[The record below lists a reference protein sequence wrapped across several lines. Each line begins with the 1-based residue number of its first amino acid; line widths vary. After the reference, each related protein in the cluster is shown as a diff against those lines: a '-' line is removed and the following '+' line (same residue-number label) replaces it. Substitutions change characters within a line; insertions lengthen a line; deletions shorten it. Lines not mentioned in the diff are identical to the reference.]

1 MRNAFGTS
9 PQRGSG
15 FAADND
21 PVFAE
26 RASSLDQTAV
36 VWSHSG
42 EVVAASPLASGAG
55 IYEIDVARFPTE
67 FNLGAALNMRRAS
80 HSNVP
85 PLSQESLFL
94 TTLPDFSE
102 RTRIL
107 ALDGEKLALDDVSL
121 AEWLVEAERNVAV
134 GTDNHQLFETS
145 LEDTACT
152 IRRLP
157 NGQVAMTEAPR
168 QHVQAARER
177 VRVLLGDRASSHLNL
192 CIETPLRTVVRYYLT
207 ALREGGDA
215 LHAGRETEVT
225 AFLIIS
231 ETGFSYGLWSPKAGL
246 FSEYGFL
253 APTEIS
259 QAKATRDPFAYT
271 ATAQPHGVE
280 PATDEAAEQDAR
292 VEAYIRKAI
301 GQLLSQLSP
310 ETLERLELTSYAQ
323 IVWASDGRMAET
335 IKPIVAEYTGSTGM
349 EFFHIDTPV
358 DEAEAGGL
366 LFGSFTFGD
375 ATVTGA
381 EILPPVNLARDILV
395 LADREEIERRFAEEA
410 VQKDR
415 RGRAVF
421 SILAGPVMVAAILL
435 ALIAGALWS
444 MLTTAYRDS
453 RATAKTQE
461 LKPALDRRNSYE
473 ANLKWYQEFIK
484 QVSDLRR
491 QQPAGIGLLYEL
503 NSNYPTG
510 FDPSFYVSDMKLS
523 PNGDL
528 EMKGLA
534 RNKDAIASF
543 LKALEFAG
551 GPESGSR
558 LFSNLAYEVQ
568 ESVEPT
574 TAAGQQKLP
583 TMTGSVLTANQTA
596 PGIIS
601 WSIKGNYVPVAEF
614 APPDPKA
621 KPAAAPGAKP
631 AVPTPATPAAS
642 QKPAG

>member
-9 PQRGSG
+9 QQSG
-15 FAADND
+15 DDKD

-36 VWSHSG
+36 VWNQSG
-42 EVVAASPLASGAG
+42 EVIAATPLASGSG
-55 IYEIDVARFPTE
+55 VYEIDVARFPTE
-67 FNLGAALNMRRAS
+67 FNLGVALNMRRAS
-80 HSNVP
+80 HSNTP
-85 PLSQESLFL
+85 PLSQETLFL
-94 TTLPDFSE
+94 TTLPDYSE

-121 AEWLVEAERNVAV
+121 AEWLVDAERSVAV

-231 ETGFSYGLWSPKAGL
+231 ESGFSYGLWSPSAGL

-259 QAKATRDPFAYT
+259 QAKAPARDPFAYT
-271 ATAQPHGVE
+271 AAGQPVGVDTIPGDAAAQ
-280 PATDEAAEQDAR
+280 DER
-292 VEAYIRKAI
+292 VEAYIRKAV

-310 ETLERLELTSYAQ
+310 ETLEHIGLSSYAQ
-323 IVWASDGRMAET
+323 IVWASDSRLTET
-335 IKPIVAEYTGSTGM
+335 IKSIVAEYSSSTGM

-381 EILPPVNLARDILV
+381 EILPPANLARDILV

-410 VQKDR
+410 VQKER
-415 RGRAVF
+415 RSRAVF

-444 MLTTAYRDS
+444 MMTTAYRDS

-484 QVSDLRR
+484 QVSALRK
-491 QQPAGIGLLYEL
+491 QQPVGIGLLYEL

-523 PNGDL
+523 PNGDI

-534 RNKDAIASF
+534 RNKDAITSF

-574 TAAGQQKLP
+574 TVAGQQKLP

-596 PGIIS
+596 PGVIS
-601 WSIKGNYVPVAEF
+601 WSIRGNYLPVAQF

-621 KPAAAPGAKP
+621 KKPAAPGAKP
-631 AVPTPATPAAS
+631 AVPVPSPAATP
-642 QKPAG
+642 KPTA

>member
-9 PQRGSG
+9 QQSG
-15 FAADND
+15 DDKD

-36 VWSHSG
+36 VWNQSG
-42 EVVAASPLASGAG
+42 EVIAATPLASGSG
-55 IYEIDVARFPTE
+55 VYEIDVARFPTE

-80 HSNVP
+80 HSNTP
-85 PLSQESLFL
+85 PLSQETLFL
-94 TTLPDFSE
+94 TTLPDYSE

-121 AEWLVEAERNVAV
+121 AEWLVDAERSVAV

-192 CIETPLRTVVRYYLT
+192 CIETPLRTVIRYYLT

-231 ETGFSYGLWSPKAGL
+231 ESGFSYGLWSPSAGL

-259 QAKATRDPFAYT
+259 QAKAPARDPFAYT
-271 ATAQPHGVE
+271 AAGQPVGVDTIPGDAAAQ
-280 PATDEAAEQDAR
+280 DER
-292 VEAYIRKAI
+292 VEAYIRKAV

-310 ETLERLELTSYAQ
+310 ETLEHIGLSSYAQ
-323 IVWASDGRMAET
+323 IVWASDSRLTET
-335 IKPIVAEYTGSTGM
+335 IKSIVAEYSSSTGM

-381 EILPPVNLARDILV
+381 EILPPANLARDILV

-410 VQKDR
+410 VQKER
-415 RGRAVF
+415 RSRAVF

-444 MLTTAYRDS
+444 MMTTAYRDS
-453 RATAKTQE
+453 RATAKTLE

-484 QVSDLRR
+484 QVSALRK
-491 QQPAGIGLLYEL
+491 QQPVGIGLLYEL

-523 PNGDL
+523 PNGDI

-534 RNKDAIASF
+534 RNKDAITSF

-574 TAAGQQKLP
+574 TVAGQQKLP

-596 PGIIS
+596 PGVIS
-601 WSIKGNYVPVAEF
+601 WSIRGNYLPVAQF

-621 KPAAAPGAKP
+621 KKPAAPGAKP
-631 AVPTPATPAAS
+631 AVPVPSPAATP
-642 QKPAG
+642 KPTA

>member
-9 PQRGSG
+9 QQSG
-15 FAADND
+15 DDKD

-36 VWSHSG
+36 VWNQSG
-42 EVVAASPLASGAG
+42 EVIAATPLASGSG
-55 IYEIDVARFPTE
+55 VYEIDVARFPTE
-67 FNLGAALNMRRAS
+67 FNLGVALNMRRAS
-80 HSNVP
+80 HSNTP
-85 PLSQESLFL
+85 PLSQETLFL
-94 TTLPDFSE
+94 TTLPDYSE

-121 AEWLVEAERNVAV
+121 AEWLVDAERSVAV

-192 CIETPLRTVVRYYLT
+192 CIETPLRTVIRYYLT

-231 ETGFSYGLWSPKAGL
+231 ESGFSYGLWSPSAGL

-259 QAKATRDPFAYT
+259 QAKAPARDPFAYT
-271 ATAQPHGVE
+271 AAGQPVGVDTIPGDAAAQ
-280 PATDEAAEQDAR
+280 DER
-292 VEAYIRKAI
+292 VEAYIRKAV

-310 ETLERLELTSYAQ
+310 ETLEHIGLSSYAQ
-323 IVWASDGRMAET
+323 IVWASDSRLTET
-335 IKPIVAEYTGSTGM
+335 IKSIVAEYSSSTGM

-381 EILPPVNLARDILV
+381 EILPPANLARDILV

-410 VQKDR
+410 VQKER
-415 RGRAVF
+415 RSRAVF

-444 MLTTAYRDS
+444 MMTTAYRDS
-453 RATAKTQE
+453 RATAKTLE

-484 QVSDLRR
+484 QVSALRK
-491 QQPAGIGLLYEL
+491 QQPVGIGLLYEL

-523 PNGDL
+523 PNGDI

-534 RNKDAIASF
+534 RNKDAITSF

-574 TAAGQQKLP
+574 TVAGQQKLP

-596 PGIIS
+596 PGVIS
-601 WSIKGNYVPVAEF
+601 WSIRGNYLPVAQF

-621 KPAAAPGAKP
+621 KKPAAPGAKP
-631 AVPTPATPAAS
+631 AVPVPSPAATP
-642 QKPAG
+642 KPTA

>member
-9 PQRGSG
+9 QQSG
-15 FAADND
+15 DDKD

-36 VWSHSG
+36 VWNQSG
-42 EVVAASPLASGAG
+42 EVIAATPLASGSG
-55 IYEIDVARFPTE
+55 VYEIDVARFPTE

-80 HSNVP
+80 HSNTP
-85 PLSQESLFL
+85 PLSQETLFL
-94 TTLPDFSE
+94 TTLPDYSE

-121 AEWLVEAERNVAV
+121 AEWLVDAERSVAV

-231 ETGFSYGLWSPKAGL
+231 ESGFSYGLWSPSAGL

-259 QAKATRDPFAYT
+259 QAKAPARDPFAYT
-271 ATAQPHGVE
+271 AAGQPVGVDTIPGDAAAQ
-280 PATDEAAEQDAR
+280 DER
-292 VEAYIRKAI
+292 VEAYIRKAV

-310 ETLERLELTSYAQ
+310 ETLEHIGLSSYAQ
-323 IVWASDGRMAET
+323 IVWASDSRLTET
-335 IKPIVAEYTGSTGM
+335 IKSIVAEYSSSTGM

-381 EILPPVNLARDILV
+381 EILPPANLARDILV

-410 VQKDR
+410 VQKER
-415 RGRAVF
+415 RSRAVF

-444 MLTTAYRDS
+444 MMTTAYRDS

-484 QVSDLRR
+484 QVSALRK
-491 QQPAGIGLLYEL
+491 QQPVGIGLLYEL

-523 PNGDL
+523 PNGDI

-534 RNKDAIASF
+534 RNKDAITSF

-574 TAAGQQKLP
+574 TVAGQQKLP

-596 PGIIS
+596 PGVIS
-601 WSIKGNYVPVAEF
+601 WSIRGNYLPVAQF

-621 KPAAAPGAKP
+621 KKPAAPGAKP
-631 AVPTPATPAAS
+631 AVPVPSPAATP
-642 QKPAG
+642 KPTA

>member
-9 PQRGSG
+9 QQRG
-15 FAADND
+15 DDKD

-36 VWSHSG
+36 VWNQSG
-42 EVVAASPLASGAG
+42 EVIAATPLASGSG
-55 IYEIDVARFPTE
+55 VYEIDVARFPTE
-67 FNLGAALNMRRAS
+67 FNLGVALNMRRAS
-80 HSNVP
+80 HSNTP
-85 PLSQESLFL
+85 PLSQETLFL
-94 TTLPDFSE
+94 TTLPDYSE

-121 AEWLVEAERNVAV
+121 AEWLVDAERSVAV

-192 CIETPLRTVVRYYLT
+192 CIETPLRTVIRYYLT

-231 ETGFSYGLWSPKAGL
+231 ESGFSYGLWSPSAGL

-259 QAKATRDPFAYT
+259 QAKAPARDPFAYT
-271 ATAQPHGVE
+271 AAGQPVGVDTIPGDAAAQ
-280 PATDEAAEQDAR
+280 DER
-292 VEAYIRKAI
+292 VEAYIRKAV

-310 ETLERLELTSYAQ
+310 ETLEHIGLSSYAQ
-323 IVWASDGRMAET
+323 IVWASDSRLTET
-335 IKPIVAEYTGSTGM
+335 IKSIVAEYSSSTGM

-381 EILPPVNLARDILV
+381 EILPPANLARDILV

-410 VQKDR
+410 VQKER
-415 RGRAVF
+415 RSRAVF

-444 MLTTAYRDS
+444 MMTTAYRDS

-484 QVSDLRR
+484 QVSALRK
-491 QQPAGIGLLYEL
+491 QQPVGIGLLYEL

-523 PNGDL
+523 PNGDI

-534 RNKDAIASF
+534 RNKDAITSF

-574 TAAGQQKLP
+574 TVEGQQKLP

-596 PGIIS
+596 PGVIS
-601 WSIKGNYVPVAEF
+601 WSIRGNYLPVAQF

-621 KPAAAPGAKP
+621 KKPAAPGAKP
-631 AVPTPATPAAS
+631 AVPVPSPAATP
-642 QKPAG
+642 KPTA

>member
-9 PQRGSG
+9 QQRG
-15 FAADND
+15 DDKD

-36 VWSHSG
+36 VWNQSG
-42 EVVAASPLASGAG
+42 EVIAATPLASGSG
-55 IYEIDVARFPTE
+55 VYEIDVARFPTE

-80 HSNVP
+80 HSNTP
-85 PLSQESLFL
+85 PLSQETLFL
-94 TTLPDFSE
+94 TTLPDYSE

-121 AEWLVEAERNVAV
+121 AEWLVDAERSVAV

-231 ETGFSYGLWSPKAGL
+231 ESGFSYGLWSPSAGL

-259 QAKATRDPFAYT
+259 QAKAPARDPFAYT
-271 ATAQPHGVE
+271 AAGQPVGVDTIPGDAAAQ
-280 PATDEAAEQDAR
+280 DER
-292 VEAYIRKAI
+292 VEAYIRKAV

-310 ETLERLELTSYAQ
+310 ETLEHIGLSSYAQ
-323 IVWASDGRMAET
+323 IVWASDSRLTET
-335 IKPIVAEYTGSTGM
+335 IKSIVAEYSSSTGM

-381 EILPPVNLARDILV
+381 EILPPANLARDILV

-410 VQKDR
+410 VQKER
-415 RGRAVF
+415 RSRAVF

-444 MLTTAYRDS
+444 MMTTAYRDS

-484 QVSDLRR
+484 QVSALRK
-491 QQPAGIGLLYEL
+491 QQPVGIGLLYEL

-523 PNGDL
+523 PNGDI

-534 RNKDAIASF
+534 RNKDAITSF

-574 TAAGQQKLP
+574 TVEGQQKLP

-596 PGIIS
+596 PGVIS
-601 WSIKGNYVPVAEF
+601 WSIRGNYLPVAQF

-621 KPAAAPGAKP
+621 KKPAAPGAKP
-631 AVPTPATPAAS
+631 AVPVPSPAATP
-642 QKPAG
+642 KPTA

>member
-9 PQRGSG
+9 QQRG
-15 FAADND
+15 DDKD

-36 VWSHSG
+36 VWNQSG
-42 EVVAASPLASGAG
+42 EVIAATPLASGSG
-55 IYEIDVARFPTE
+55 VYEIDVARFPTE

-80 HSNVP
+80 HSNTP
-85 PLSQESLFL
+85 PLSQETLFL
-94 TTLPDFSE
+94 TTLPDYSE

-121 AEWLVEAERNVAV
+121 AEWLVDAERSVAV

-192 CIETPLRTVVRYYLT
+192 CIETPLRTVIRYYLT

-231 ETGFSYGLWSPKAGL
+231 ESGFSYGLWSPSAGL

-259 QAKATRDPFAYT
+259 QAKAPARDPFAYT
-271 ATAQPHGVE
+271 AAGQPVGVDTIPGDAAAQ
-280 PATDEAAEQDAR
+280 DER
-292 VEAYIRKAI
+292 VEAYIRKAV

-310 ETLERLELTSYAQ
+310 ETLEHIGLSSYAQ
-323 IVWASDGRMAET
+323 IVWASDSRLTET
-335 IKPIVAEYTGSTGM
+335 IKSIVAEYSSSTGM

-381 EILPPVNLARDILV
+381 EILPPANLARDILV

-410 VQKDR
+410 VQKER
-415 RGRAVF
+415 RSRAVF

-444 MLTTAYRDS
+444 MMTTAYRDS

-484 QVSDLRR
+484 QVSALRK
-491 QQPAGIGLLYEL
+491 QQPVGIGLLYEL

-523 PNGDL
+523 PNGDI

-534 RNKDAIASF
+534 RNKDAITSF

-574 TAAGQQKLP
+574 TVAGQQKLP

-596 PGIIS
+596 PGVIS
-601 WSIKGNYVPVAEF
+601 WSIRGNYLPVAQF
-614 APPDPKA
+614 SPPDPKA
-621 KPAAAPGAKP
+621 KKPAAPGAKP
-631 AVPTPATPAAS
+631 AVPVPSPAATP
-642 QKPAG
+642 KPPA

>member
-9 PQRGSG
+9 QQSG
-15 FAADND
+15 DDKD

-36 VWSHSG
+36 VWNQSG
-42 EVVAASPLASGAG
+42 EVIAATPLASGSG
-55 IYEIDVARFPTE
+55 VYEIDVARFPTE

-80 HSNVP
+80 HSNTP
-85 PLSQESLFL
+85 PLSQETLFL
-94 TTLPDFSE
+94 TTLPDYSE

-121 AEWLVEAERNVAV
+121 AEWLVDAERSVAV

-231 ETGFSYGLWSPKAGL
+231 ESGFSYGLWSPSAGL

-259 QAKATRDPFAYT
+259 QAKAPARDPFAYT
-271 ATAQPHGVE
+271 AAGQPVGVDTIPGDAAAQ
-280 PATDEAAEQDAR
+280 DER
-292 VEAYIRKAI
+292 VEAYIRKAV

-310 ETLERLELTSYAQ
+310 ETLEHIGLSSYAQ
-323 IVWASDGRMAET
+323 IVWASDSRLTET
-335 IKPIVAEYTGSTGM
+335 IKSIVAEYSSSTGM

-381 EILPPVNLARDILV
+381 EILPPANLARDILV

-410 VQKDR
+410 VQKER
-415 RGRAVF
+415 RSRAVF

-444 MLTTAYRDS
+444 MMTTAYRDS

-484 QVSDLRR
+484 QVSALRK
-491 QQPAGIGLLYEL
+491 QQPVGIGLLYEL

-523 PNGDL
+523 PNGDI

-534 RNKDAIASF
+534 RNKDAITSF

-574 TAAGQQKLP
+574 TVEGQQKLP

-596 PGIIS
+596 PGVIS
-601 WSIKGNYVPVAEF
+601 WSIRGNYLPVAQF

-621 KPAAAPGAKP
+621 KKPAAPGAKP
-631 AVPTPATPAAS
+631 AVPVPSPAATP
-642 QKPAG
+642 KPTA

>member
-9 PQRGSG
+9 QQSG
-15 FAADND
+15 DDKD

-36 VWSHSG
+36 VWNQSG
-42 EVVAASPLASGAG
+42 EVIAATPLASGSG
-55 IYEIDVARFPTE
+55 VYEIDVARFPTE

-80 HSNVP
+80 HSNTP
-85 PLSQESLFL
+85 PLSQETLFL
-94 TTLPDFSE
+94 TTLPDYSE

-121 AEWLVEAERNVAV
+121 AEWLVDAERSVAV

-192 CIETPLRTVVRYYLT
+192 CIETPLRTVIRYYLT

-231 ETGFSYGLWSPKAGL
+231 ESGFSYGLWSPSAGL

-259 QAKATRDPFAYT
+259 QAKAPARDPFAYT
-271 ATAQPHGVE
+271 AAGQPVGVDTIPGDAAAQ
-280 PATDEAAEQDAR
+280 DER
-292 VEAYIRKAI
+292 VEAYIRKAV

-310 ETLERLELTSYAQ
+310 ETLEHIGLSSYAQ
-323 IVWASDGRMAET
+323 IVWASDSRLTET
-335 IKPIVAEYTGSTGM
+335 IKSIVAEYSSSTGM

-381 EILPPVNLARDILV
+381 EILPPANLARDILV

-410 VQKDR
+410 VQKER
-415 RGRAVF
+415 RSRAVF

-444 MLTTAYRDS
+444 MMTTAYRDS

-484 QVSDLRR
+484 QVSALRK
-491 QQPAGIGLLYEL
+491 QQPVGIGLLYEL

-523 PNGDL
+523 PNGDI

-534 RNKDAIASF
+534 RNKDAITSF

-574 TAAGQQKLP
+574 TVEGQQKLP

-596 PGIIS
+596 PGVIS
-601 WSIKGNYVPVAEF
+601 WSIRGNYLPVAQF

-621 KPAAAPGAKP
+621 KKPAAPGAKP
-631 AVPTPATPAAS
+631 AVPVPSPAATP
-642 QKPAG
+642 KPTA

>member
-9 PQRGSG
+9 QQRG
-15 FAADND
+15 DDKD

-36 VWSHSG
+36 VWNQSG
-42 EVVAASPLASGAG
+42 EVIAATPLASGSG
-55 IYEIDVARFPTE
+55 VYEIDVARFPTE
-67 FNLGAALNMRRAS
+67 FNLGVALNMRRAS
-80 HSNVP
+80 HSNTP
-85 PLSQESLFL
+85 PLSQETLFL
-94 TTLPDFSE
+94 TTLPDYSE

-121 AEWLVEAERNVAV
+121 AEWLVDAERSVAV

-231 ETGFSYGLWSPKAGL
+231 ESGFSYGLWSPSAGL

-259 QAKATRDPFAYT
+259 QAKAPARDPFAYT
-271 ATAQPHGVE
+271 AAGQPVGVDTIPGDAAAQ
-280 PATDEAAEQDAR
+280 DER
-292 VEAYIRKAI
+292 VEAYIRKAV

-310 ETLERLELTSYAQ
+310 ETLEHIGLSSYAQ
-323 IVWASDGRMAET
+323 IVWASDSRLTET
-335 IKPIVAEYTGSTGM
+335 IKSIVAEYSSSTGM

-381 EILPPVNLARDILV
+381 EILPPANLARDILV

-410 VQKDR
+410 VQKER
-415 RGRAVF
+415 RSRAVF

-444 MLTTAYRDS
+444 MMTTAYRDS

-484 QVSDLRR
+484 QVSALRK
-491 QQPAGIGLLYEL
+491 QQPVGIGLLYEL

-523 PNGDL
+523 PNGDI

-534 RNKDAIASF
+534 RNKDAITSF

-574 TAAGQQKLP
+574 TVEGQQKLP

-596 PGIIS
+596 PGVIS
-601 WSIKGNYVPVAEF
+601 WSIRGNYLPVAQF

-621 KPAAAPGAKP
+621 KKPAAPGAKP
-631 AVPTPATPAAS
+631 AVPVPSPAATP
-642 QKPAG
+642 KPTA

>member
-9 PQRGSG
+9 QQSG
-15 FAADND
+15 DDKD

-36 VWSHSG
+36 VWNQSG
-42 EVVAASPLASGAG
+42 EVIAATPLASGSG
-55 IYEIDVARFPTE
+55 VYEIDVARFPTE
-67 FNLGAALNMRRAS
+67 FNLGVALNMRRAS
-80 HSNVP
+80 HSNTP
-85 PLSQESLFL
+85 PLSQETLFL
-94 TTLPDFSE
+94 TTLPDYSE

-121 AEWLVEAERNVAV
+121 AEWLVDAERSVAV

-231 ETGFSYGLWSPKAGL
+231 ESGFSYGLWSPSAGL

-259 QAKATRDPFAYT
+259 QAKAPARDPFAYT
-271 ATAQPHGVE
+271 AAGQPVGVDTIPGDAAAQ
-280 PATDEAAEQDAR
+280 DER
-292 VEAYIRKAI
+292 VEAYIRKAV

-310 ETLERLELTSYAQ
+310 ETLEHIGLSSYAQ
-323 IVWASDGRMAET
+323 IVWASDSRLTET
-335 IKPIVAEYTGSTGM
+335 IKSIVAEYSSSTGM

-381 EILPPVNLARDILV
+381 EILPPANLARDILV

-410 VQKDR
+410 VQKER
-415 RGRAVF
+415 RSRAVF

-444 MLTTAYRDS
+444 MMTTAYRDS

-484 QVSDLRR
+484 QVSALRK
-491 QQPAGIGLLYEL
+491 QQPVGIGLLYEL

-523 PNGDL
+523 PNGDI

-534 RNKDAIASF
+534 RNKDAITSF

-574 TAAGQQKLP
+574 TVEGQQKLP

-596 PGIIS
+596 PGVIS
-601 WSIKGNYVPVAEF
+601 WSIRGNYLPVAQF

-621 KPAAAPGAKP
+621 KKPAAPGAKP
-631 AVPTPATPAAS
+631 AVPVPSPAATP
-642 QKPAG
+642 KPTA

>member
-9 PQRGSG
+9 QQRG
-15 FAADND
+15 DDKD

-36 VWSHSG
+36 VWNQSG
-42 EVVAASPLASGAG
+42 EVIAATPLASGSG
-55 IYEIDVARFPTE
+55 VYEIDVARFPTE
-67 FNLGAALNMRRAS
+67 FNLGVALNMRRAS
-80 HSNVP
+80 HSNTP
-85 PLSQESLFL
+85 PLSQETLFL
-94 TTLPDFSE
+94 TTLPDYSE

-121 AEWLVEAERNVAV
+121 AEWLVDAERSVAV

-192 CIETPLRTVVRYYLT
+192 CIETPLRTVIRYYLT

-231 ETGFSYGLWSPKAGL
+231 ESGFSYGLWSPSAGL

-259 QAKATRDPFAYT
+259 QAKAPARDPFAYT
-271 ATAQPHGVE
+271 AAGQPVGVDTIPGDAAAQ
-280 PATDEAAEQDAR
+280 DER
-292 VEAYIRKAI
+292 VEAYIRKAV

-310 ETLERLELTSYAQ
+310 ETLEHIGLSSYAQ
-323 IVWASDGRMAET
+323 IVWASDSRLTET
-335 IKPIVAEYTGSTGM
+335 IKSIVAEYSSSTGM

-381 EILPPVNLARDILV
+381 EILPPANLARDILV

-410 VQKDR
+410 VQKER
-415 RGRAVF
+415 RSRAVF

-444 MLTTAYRDS
+444 MMTTAYRDS

-484 QVSDLRR
+484 QVSALRK
-491 QQPAGIGLLYEL
+491 QQPVGIGLLYEL

-523 PNGDL
+523 PNGDI

-534 RNKDAIASF
+534 RNKDAITSF

-574 TAAGQQKLP
+574 TVAGQQKLP

-596 PGIIS
+596 PGVIS
-601 WSIKGNYVPVAEF
+601 WSIRGNYLPVAQF

-621 KPAAAPGAKP
+621 KKPAAPGAKP
-631 AVPTPATPAAS
+631 AVPVPSPAATP
-642 QKPAG
+642 KPTA

>member
-1 MRNAFGTS
+1 MKNAFGTS
-9 PQRGSG
+9 QQRGG
-15 FAADND
+15 FAADKD

-36 VWSHSG
+36 VWSQSG
-42 EVVAASPLASGAG
+42 EVVAATPLASGSG
-55 IYEIDVARFPTE
+55 VYEIDVARFPTE

-85 PLSQESLFL
+85 PLSQETLFL
-94 TTLPDFSE
+94 TTLPDYSE

-121 AEWLVEAERNVAV
+121 AEWLVEAERSVAV

-231 ETGFSYGLWSPKAGL
+231 ESGFSYGLWSPSAGL

-259 QAKATRDPFAYT
+259 QAKAATRDALAYT
-271 ATAQPHGVE
+271 AAGQPVGIDTIPGDTAVQ
-280 PATDEAAEQDAR
+280 DER
-292 VEAYIRKAI
+292 VDAYIRKAV

-310 ETLERLELTSYAQ
+310 ETLEHLGLSGYAQ
-323 IVWASDGRMAET
+323 IVWASDSRLAET
-335 IKPIVAEYTGSTGM
+335 IRPIAAEYTSSTGM

-381 EILPPVNLARDILV
+381 EILPPANLARDILV
-395 LADREEIERRFAEEA
+395 LADREEIERRFAEES
-410 VQKDR
+410 VQKER
-415 RGRAVF
+415 RNRAVF

-435 ALIAGALWS
+435 ALVAGALWS

-484 QVSDLRR
+484 QVSELRK
-491 QQPAGIGLLYEL
+491 QQPVGIGLLYEL

-523 PNGDL
+523 PNGDI

-534 RNKDAIASF
+534 RNKDAITAF

-568 ESVEPT
+568 ESVEPA

-596 PGIIS
+596 PGVIS
-601 WSIKGNYVPVAEF
+601 WSIKGNYLPVAQF

-631 AVPTPATPAAS
+631 AVPVPSPAATP
-642 QKPAG
+642 KPAA

>member
-9 PQRGSG
+9 QQSG
-15 FAADND
+15 DDKD

-36 VWSHSG
+36 VWNQSG
-42 EVVAASPLASGAG
+42 EVIAATPLASGSG
-55 IYEIDVARFPTE
+55 VYEIDVARFPTE
-67 FNLGAALNMRRAS
+67 FNLGVALNMRRAS
-80 HSNVP
+80 HSNTP
-85 PLSQESLFL
+85 PLSQETLFL
-94 TTLPDFSE
+94 TTLPDYSE

-121 AEWLVEAERNVAV
+121 AEWLVDAERSVAV

-192 CIETPLRTVVRYYLT
+192 CIETPLRTVIRYYLT

-231 ETGFSYGLWSPKAGL
+231 ESGFSYGLWSPSAGL

-259 QAKATRDPFAYT
+259 QAKAPARDPFAYT
-271 ATAQPHGVE
+271 AAGQPVGVDTIPGDAAAQ
-280 PATDEAAEQDAR
+280 DER
-292 VEAYIRKAI
+292 VEAYIRKAV

-310 ETLERLELTSYAQ
+310 ETLEHIGLSSYAQ
-323 IVWASDGRMAET
+323 IVWASDSRLTET
-335 IKPIVAEYTGSTGM
+335 IKSIVAEYSSSTGM

-381 EILPPVNLARDILV
+381 DILPPANLARDILV

-410 VQKDR
+410 VQKER
-415 RGRAVF
+415 RSRAVF

-444 MLTTAYRDS
+444 MMTTAYRDS

-484 QVSDLRR
+484 QVSALRK
-491 QQPAGIGLLYEL
+491 QQPVGIGLLYEL

-523 PNGDL
+523 PNGDI

-534 RNKDAIASF
+534 RNKDAITSF

-574 TAAGQQKLP
+574 TVEGQQKLP

-596 PGIIS
+596 PGVIS
-601 WSIKGNYVPVAEF
+601 WSIRGNYLPVAQF

-621 KPAAAPGAKP
+621 KKPAAPGAKP
-631 AVPTPATPAAS
+631 AVPVPSPAATP
-642 QKPAG
+642 KPTA

>member
-9 PQRGSG
+9 QQRG
-15 FAADND
+15 DDKD

-36 VWSHSG
+36 VWNQSG
-42 EVVAASPLASGAG
+42 EVVAATPLASGSG
-55 IYEIDVARFPTE
+55 VYEIDVARFPTE

-85 PLSQESLFL
+85 PLSQETLFL
-94 TTLPDFSE
+94 TTLPDYSE

-121 AEWLVEAERNVAV
+121 AEWLVDAERSVAV

-157 NGQVAMTEAPR
+157 NGKVAMTEAPR
-168 QHVQAARER
+168 QHVQAVRER

-192 CIETPLRTVVRYYLT
+192 CIETPLRTVVRYFLT

-231 ETGFSYGLWSPKAGL
+231 ESGFSYGLWSPSAGL

-259 QAKATRDPFAYT
+259 QAKPTRDPFAFT
-271 ATAQPHGVE
+271 AAGQPVGGDTI
-280 PATDEAAEQDAR
+280 PGDAAEQDER
-292 VEAYIRKAI
+292 VEAYIRKAV

-310 ETLERLELTSYAQ
+310 ETLEHLGLSSYAQ
-323 IVWASDGRMAET
+323 IVWASDSRLTET
-335 IKPIVAEYTGSTGM
+335 IKSIVAEYSSSTGM

-381 EILPPVNLARDILV
+381 EILPPANLARDILV

-435 ALIAGALWS
+435 ALVAGALWS

-484 QVSDLRR
+484 QVSELRR
-491 QQPAGIGLLYEL
+491 QQPVGIGLLYEL

-510 FDPSFYVSDMKLS
+510 FDPSFYVSDMKLL
-523 PNGDL
+523 PNGDI

-534 RNKDAIASF
+534 RNKDAITSF

-568 ESVEPT
+568 ESVEPA
-574 TAAGQQKLP
+574 TAVGQQKLP

-596 PGIIS
+596 PGVIS
-601 WSIKGNYVPVAEF
+601 WSIKGNYLPVAQF

-631 AVPTPATPAAS
+631 GVPVPSPAATP
-642 QKPAG
+642 KPAG

>member
-42 EVVAASPLASGAG
+42 EVVAASPLASGSG

-85 PLSQESLFL
+85 PISQETLFL

-157 NGQVAMTEAPR
+157 NGQVTMTEAPR

-215 LHAGRETEVT
+215 LHAAREGEVT

-231 ETGFSYGLWSPKAGL
+231 ETGFSYGLWSPKTGL
-246 FSEYGFL
+246 FSEYAFL

-259 QAKATRDPFAYT
+259 QAKTTRDPFAYT
-271 ATAQPHGVE
+271 AEPQGVE
-280 PATDEAAEQDAR
+280 AATNEAAEQEAR
-292 VEAYIRKAI
+292 SEAYIRKAV

-310 ETLERLELTSYAQ
+310 ETLERLELSSYAQ
-323 IVWASDGRMAET
+323 IVWASDTRLAET
-335 IKPIVAEYTGSTGM
+335 IKPIVAEYTSSTGM
-349 EFFHIDTPV
+349 EFFHVDTPV

-381 EILPPVNLARDILV
+381 QILPPVNLARDILV
-395 LADREEIERRFAEEA
+395 LADREEIERRFAEESMA
-410 VQKDR
+410 KDR

-421 SILAGPVMVAAILL
+421 SILAGPVMVVAVLL

-473 ANLKWYQEFIK
+473 ANLKWYQEF
-484 QVSDLRR
+484 
-491 QQPAGIGLLYEL
+491 
-503 NSNYPTG
+503 
-510 FDPSFYVSDMKLS
+510 
-523 PNGDL
+523 
-528 EMKGLA
+528 
-534 RNKDAIASF
+534 
-543 LKALEFAG
+543 
-551 GPESGSR
+551 
-558 LFSNLAYEVQ
+558 
-568 ESVEPT
+568 
-574 TAAGQQKLP
+574 
-583 TMTGSVLTANQTA
+583 
-596 PGIIS
+596 
-601 WSIKGNYVPVAEF
+601 
-614 APPDPKA
+614 
-621 KPAAAPGAKP
+621 
-631 AVPTPATPAAS
+631 
-642 QKPAG
+642 